1 MQAPIED
8 SYALSST
15 VLVLVDF
22 ERGVLMR
29 PDGTYHPWGAESA
42 HHAAARAA
50 TRARRL
56 GIPVV
61 LVRVERREDYADI
74 TDYVTDAVLEGKSPS
89 NRAVRRL
96 QEGSADVDFLPPL
109 VPEAGDFVVVKRRVS
124 AFYGTPLDI
133 YLRRLGARTLLM
145 GGVYTDLGV
154 ESTARDAFDR
164 DFQLVFLKDA
174 CASAFPRSH
183 DHALVELFPRIGRVR
198 TVDEVFS
205 HLEWT
210 RAQ

>member
-1 MQAPIED
+1 MRDMIED
-8 SYALSST
+8 TYQVPGT
-15 VLVLVDF
+15 VLLLVDF
-22 ERGVLMR
+22 ERDVLMR
-29 PDGTYHPWGAESA
+29 ADGTYHPWGAESA
-42 HHAAARAA
+42 HHAAAHAA
-50 TRARRL
+50 LRARRL
-56 GIPVV
+56 HIPVV
-61 LVRVERREDYADI
+61 LVRVERRQDYSDI
-74 TDYVTDAVLEGKSPS
+74 TDHVTDAVLEGTAPS

-96 QEGSADVDFLPPL
+96 REGSAGVDFLPPL
-109 VPEAGDFVVVKRRVS
+109 VPEADDFLVVKRRVS

-174 CASAFPRSH
+174 CASAFPSSH
-183 DHALVELFPRIGRVR
+183 DHALAELFPRIGRVR

-205 HLEWT
+205 RLEST
-210 RAQ
+210 DGQ